1 MGIVQSF
8 RTFRGGLA
16 RRLKR
21 ESNDWQRWLDRRAVP
36 ASKQNVNM
44 ATSATLIDKP
54 RDSAIALRWI
64 ISARDDLVWLIGSV
78 VSSYLLLVLY
88 VNGILPLVPMV
99 ALWAI
104 LIDAPHVF
112 GTFSR
117 TYFDR
122 TERQNRARLLWGSLL
137 FFAVGPLMVFAGA
150 GLVFFFVAA
159 LWAYYHLV
167 KQHYGFMVLYKKKN
181 NDLAPLDNALDRLLL
196 LFAFNYPFVAFI
208 ARDPEAM
215 ARVPAALRSG
225 VDGLATALLAGT
237 LILAIAWV
245 IRQIQRAVA
254 GEQLNVPKYL
264 LLAAAIPMHWIV
276 LLTPMPHKPIAIV
289 AILTIYHNLQYH
301 RLIWFHN
308 QKYVRTGNR
317 GDRVTASSRDGVT
330 GAGDSSATALTGTVG
345 VPPAPVNITL
355 RDKYGA
361 AELIS
366 RRLLYYVACG
376 ILFGLIYQGPRQ
388 FLGYVSL
395 KSGGA
400 TGGAAEQSSAIQLSI
415 SFLWGYAFI
424 HYYLDSKIWRV
435 RRDPS
440 VGKALNM

>member
-1 MGIVQSF
+1 METTANIVADQ
-8 RTFRGGLA
+8 A
-16 RRLKR
+16 R
-21 ESNDWQRWLDRRAVP
+21 P
-36 ASKQNVNM
+36 H
-44 ATSATLIDKP
+44 
-54 RDSAIALRWI
+54 AISLRWI
-64 ISARDDLVWLIGSV
+64 ISAKDDLIWFIGSV
-78 VSSYLLLVLY
+78 LSSYALLILY
-88 VNGILPLVPMV
+88 VTGIVPLIPMV
-99 ALWAI
+99 AAWAI

-137 FFAVGPLMVFAGA
+137 FFVVGPLLVLAHAGF
-150 GLVFFFVAA
+150 VFFFIAA

-181 NDLAPLDNALDRLLL
+181 ADLASIDNALDRLFL

-215 ARVPAALRSG
+215 ARVPRPLHSS
-225 VDGLATALLAGT
+225 VNGLALLLLAGT
-237 LILAIAWV
+237 IILGAAWLS
-245 IRQIQRAVA
+245 RQIQLAIT
-254 GEQLNVPKYL
+254 GQPLNVPKYL
-264 LLAAAIPMHWIV
+264 LLAAAIPMHWVV

-308 QKYVRTGNR
+308 KKYR
-317 GDRVTASSRDGVT
+317 G
-330 GAGDSSATALTGTVG
+330 TALSGTG
-345 VPPAPVNITL
+345 VPPVG
-355 RDKYGA
+355 RDQALSSDDHAQDAHATSSKFGA

-366 RRLLYYVACG
+366 RRLLFYIAFG
-376 ILFGLIYQGPRQ
+376 IIFGVIYQGPRQ
-388 FLGYVSL
+388 YLGYVTVTHGGG
-395 KSGGA
+395 SG
-400 TGGAAEQSSAIQLSI
+400 TGEQTLPMQLGI
-415 SFLWGYAFI
+415 AFLWGYAFI

-440 VGKALNM
+440 VGKALNMS

>member
-1 MGIVQSF
+1 
-8 RTFRGGLA
+8 
-16 RRLKR
+16 
-21 ESNDWQRWLDRRAVP
+21 
-36 ASKQNVNM
+36 M
-44 ATSATLIDKP
+44 ATTVGVIERAEP
-54 RDSAIALRWI
+54 RAISVRWI

-78 VSSYLLLVLY
+78 ASSYLLLVLY
-88 VNGILPLVPMV
+88 VKGVLPLVPMV

-137 FFAVGPLMVFAGA
+137 FFAIGPLMVYAGA
-150 GLVFFFVAA
+150 GLIFFFLAA

-181 NDLAPLDNALDRLLL
+181 NDLAPVDNALDRLLL

-215 ARVPAALRSG
+215 KRVPLALQSG
-225 VDGLATALLAGT
+225 VNGLAMVLLAGT
-237 LILAIAWV
+237 IVLAVAWLG
-245 IRQIQRAVA
+245 RQVQRAVT
-254 GEQLNVPKYL
+254 GETLNVPKYL

-308 QKYVRTGNR
+308 KKYSGNAGRSSGPSVKEDVRG
-317 GDRVTASSRDGVT
+317 SSPTIREG
-330 GAGDSSATALTGTVG
+330 SSFDDTD
-345 VPPAPVNITL
+345 P
-355 RDKYGA
+355 RQKYGA

-366 RRLLYYVACG
+366 RRLLYYIAFG

-388 FLGYVSL
+388 ILGYISL
-395 KSGGA
+395 KDGGGSQSFA
-400 TGGAAEQSSAIQLSI
+400 TQLGI

-440 VGKALNM
+440 VGKALNMA

>member
-1 MGIVQSF
+1 
-8 RTFRGGLA
+8 
-16 RRLKR
+16 
-21 ESNDWQRWLDRRAVP
+21 
-36 ASKQNVNM
+36 M
-44 ATSATLIDKP
+44 ATAEVFPQP
-54 RDSAIALRWI
+54 RAQVLSLRWI
-64 ISARDDLVWLIGSV
+64 ISTRDDLVWFIGSV
-78 VSSYLLLVLY
+78 ASSYALLLLY
-88 VNGILPLVPMV
+88 VAGVLPLIPMV

-122 TERQNRARLLWGSLL
+122 VERRNRARLLWGSLL
-137 FFAVGPLMVFAGA
+137 FFVVGPIMVFAGL
-150 GLVFFFVAA
+150 GLVFFFLAA

-215 ARVPAALRSG
+215 TRVPASLRFG
-225 VDGLATALLAGT
+225 VNGVATLLLAGT
-237 LILAIAWV
+237 IILFVAWL
-245 IRQIQRAVA
+245 IRQGQRLLT
-254 GEQLNVPKYL
+254 GEALDLPKYL

-276 LLTPMPHKPIAIV
+276 LLTPMPNKPIAIV

-308 QKYVRTGNR
+308 KKYTKSSSAFTGTA
-317 GDRVTASSRDGVT
+317 GVSPAATASAGVR
-330 GAGDSSATALTGTVG
+330 GNNPSAREGLEQD
-345 VPPAPVNITL
+345 P
-355 RDKYGA
+355 RHKYGA

-366 RRLLYYVACG
+366 RRLLYYIGFGV
-376 ILFGLIYQGPRQ
+376 LFGIIYQGPRQ
-388 FLGYVSL
+388 FLGYINL
-395 KSGGA
+395 RNGGGIA
-400 TGGAAEQSSAIQLSI
+400 SEQSFAVQLGI

-435 RRDPS
+435 RRDPA
-440 VGKALNM
+440 VGKALNMA

>member
-1 MGIVQSF
+1 
-8 RTFRGGLA
+8 
-16 RRLKR
+16 
-21 ESNDWQRWLDRRAVP
+21 
-36 ASKQNVNM
+36 M
-44 ATSATLIDKP
+44 AATAEIITKP
-54 RDSAIALRWI
+54 VAGAISLRWI
-64 ISARDDLVWLIGSV
+64 ISGRDDAIWFIGSV
-78 VSSYLLLVLY
+78 VSSYVLLVLY
-88 VNGILPLVPMV
+88 VSGILPLVPMV
-99 ALWAI
+99 AAWAI

-122 TERQNRARLLWGSLL
+122 TERKNRARLLWSSLL
-137 FFAVGPLMVFAGA
+137 FFAIGPALVLAGA

-181 NDLAPLDNALDRLLL
+181 GDLARVDNILDRGLL
-196 LFAFNYPFVAFI
+196 LFAFNYPFVEFI

-215 ARVPAALRSG
+215 ARVPALLRGG
-225 VDGLATALLAGT
+225 VNGFAKILLAGT
-237 LILAIAWV
+237 ILMFVVWAG
-245 IRQIQRAVA
+245 RQVQRALT
-254 GEQLNVPKYL
+254 GEPLNVPKYL

-289 AILTIYHNLQYH
+289 AILTIYHNFQYH

-308 QKYVRTGNR
+308 QKYK
-317 GDRVTASSRDGVT
+317 SRE
-330 GAGDSSATALTGTVG
+330 
-345 VPPAPVNITL
+345 
-355 RDKYGA
+355 KYGA

-366 RRLLYYVACG
+366 RR
-376 ILFGLIYQGPRQ
+376 ILFYIVFGIVFGIIYQGPRQ
-388 FLGYVSL
+388 VLGYL
-395 KSGGA
+395 GLNG
-400 TGGAAEQSSAIQLSI
+400 TQTLAIQLGI